1 VGLLR
6 AVVFLI
12 NPQTDKKTA
21 DRSLGRDQAGPNSER
36 QKMFAV
42 IKTGGKQ
49 YRVAAN
55 DLLKIEK
62 VEGQVGDIVEIGH
75 VLAHGEG
82 ENVTF
87 GAPFVDGALVTAEV
101 VEQGKNRTVI
111 AFKKRRRQNSRRKIG
126 HRQLL
131 TTVRIAE
138 ILLDGAKPTKK
149 AAAKTEA
156 KAAPKKE
163 AKAEAAPKEAEAKAT
178 ETAAPLFKAPKGEP
192 DDLTVIKGIGPVAAG
207 QLNEQGITT
216 FAQIAKLSDKDVAKI
231 DEHMPFSA
239 DQIMDWREQAK
250 ELAKK

>member
-1 VGLLR
+1 
-6 AVVFLI
+6 
-12 NPQTDKKTA
+12 
-21 DRSLGRDQAGPNSER
+21 
-36 QKMFAV
+36 MFAV

-87 GAPFVDGALVTAEV
+87 GAPFVDGAMVTAEV

-138 ILLDGAKPTKK
+138 ILLGGAKPTKK
-149 AAAKTEA
+149 VAAKTEA
-156 KAAPKKE
+156 KAEPAAKTE
-163 AKAEAAPKEAEAKAT
+163 AKAEAAPKTEAAPKKEAKAT

-216 FAQIAKLSDKDVAKI
+216 FAQIAKLTDKDIAKI

-239 DQIMDWREQAK
+239 DQITDWREQAK

>member
-1 VGLLR
+1 
-6 AVVFLI
+6 
-12 NPQTDKKTA
+12 
-21 DRSLGRDQAGPNSER
+21 
-36 QKMFAV
+36 MFAV

-62 VEGQVGDIVEIGH
+62 VEANVGDIVEIGH

-131 TTVRIAE
+131 TTVRISE
-138 ILLDGAKPTKK
+138 ILLGGAKPAKK
-149 AAAKTEA
+149 AAVKAEA
-156 KAAPKKE
+156 KAEVA
-163 AKAEAAPKEAEAKAT
+163 AEAAPKEAKAKKEAAPKAEVT
-178 ETAAPLFKAPKGEP
+178 AETAAAPLFKAPKGEP
-192 DDLTVIKGIGPVAAG
+192 DDLTVIKGIGPVAAKD
-207 QLNEQGITT
+207 LAEQGIVT
-216 FAQIAKLSDKDVAKI
+216 FAQLAKLTEKDVAKI

-239 DQIMDWREQAK
+239 DQIKDWREQAK